1 MSNDFDMPFFIAS
14 YSCHHSPDFTCRLPP
29 TGPQTNL
36 SGNFVMSDLI
46 DRQIV
51 NMDSKKTI
59 LPRIFIDLYQ

>member
-36 SGNFVMSDLI
+36 SGNFVMSNLPV
-46 DRQIV
+46 RQIV
-51 NMDSKKTI
+51 SINSGKTI
-59 LPRIFIDLYQ
+59 LPHIFIDLYQ